1 MAMTPAIWSV
11 SLLRAHMH
19 QAVVRAHDNNNDN
32 MAAVH
37 IMLHHRKWLR
47 PMNTCMTVQQ
57 TRGRLLCWAAL
68 RCAAL
73 RCAGQG
79 WAGLGW
85 AGLGWAGLGWAG
97 LGWAVMIHNSS
108 NQMLLQMQSN
118 LSNSMVAQSTY

>member
-37 IMLHHRKWLR
+37 IMLHHHKWLR
-47 PMNTCMTVQQ
+47 PMN
-57 TRGRLLCWAAL
+57 
-68 RCAAL
+68 
-73 RCAGQG
+73 

-85 AGLGWAGLGWAG
+85 AGLGCNELQQQQSDAPSDAVKPFQFNGGTEHLLIVNLPQTGHSPTVTTVMNAELTLGTC
-97 LGWAVMIHNSS
+97 LGHTCLGHNH
-108 NQMLLQMQSN
+108 
-118 LSNSMVAQSTY
+118 A